1 MLNWGLPMTDRQNDF
16 DLDRFWDAARRE
28 AHDLPDGLA
37 DRVLKDA
44 LAVQDARRGGRHSG
58 WGNWSAVAGLAA
70 ACAAGFWIGFA
81 PPQNLPDPASLL
93 SSDDDINLLAPGEMT
108 FAMLE
113 DEQ

>member
-1 MLNWGLPMTDRQNDF
+1 MTDRQDDLDL
-16 DLDRFWDAARRE
+16 DLDRFWEAARSE
-28 AHDLPDGLA
+28 ARDLPDGLA

-44 LAVQDARRGGRHSG
+44 LAVQDARRGGHRAG
-58 WGNWSAVAGLAA
+58 WGSWSAVAGLAA

-93 SSDDDINLLAPGEMT
+93 SSGDDINLLAPGEMT